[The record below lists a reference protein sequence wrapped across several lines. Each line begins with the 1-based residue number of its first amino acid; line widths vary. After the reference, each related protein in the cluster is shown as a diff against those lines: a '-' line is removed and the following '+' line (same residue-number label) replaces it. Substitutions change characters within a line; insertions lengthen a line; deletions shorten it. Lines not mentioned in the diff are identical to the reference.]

1 MNDLKLYFNAK
12 NYKYNEGFTLVQ
24 MSMVLVI
31 IGLLIGGVLVGYSF
45 KRSAEINS
53 ITTELEKFKTSVNL
67 FDQKYN
73 AFPGDMRNAQTF
85 WGAMPAGV
93 CDDDNPVTSKQT
105 DAATCNGN
113 GDGLVKYVVP
123 ASRENSNIGSEEF
136 LFWKH
141 LANAGLIAGNYIGV
155 ADDATTLSLTV
166 RPSPLGKIS
175 YSVWYMNNWKE
186 QSGVNWAFNGVY
198 EHTFEY
204 GAFTPSNSH
213 PIRGIVT
220 ASEAFAL
227 DSKFDD
233 GKPGT
238 GTVRTRLSTAAS
250 ILLCNSKSS
259 SDPSS
264 ATASYQD
271 TAIYNVTSAGNQCVL
286 FFPNAF

>member
-1 MNDLKLYFNAK
+1 MNKEQ
-12 NYKYNEGFTLVQ
+12 YKSIRFQHNEGFTLVQ

-53 ITTELEKFKTSVNL
+53 ITTELEKFKTAVNL

-73 AFPGDMRNAQTF
+73 AFPGDMKNAQTF
-85 WGAMPAGV
+85 WGASTNCSA
-93 CDDDNPVTSKQT
+93 DT
-105 DAATCNGN
+105 DSQNSAATCNGN
-113 GDGLVKYVVP
+113 GDGLVKYVAP

-141 LANAGLIAGNYIGV
+141 LSNAGLIAGNYIGV

-175 YSVWYMNNWKE
+175 GSVWYMNNWKE
-186 QSGVNWAFNGVY
+186 QASAAWAFNGVY

-213 PIRGIVT
+213 PTRGIVT
-220 ASEAFAL
+220 TSEAYAI
-227 DSKFDD
+227 DKKFDD

-238 GTVRTRLSTAAS
+238 GTVRVRLNSPAAYNKCT
-250 ILLCNSKSS
+250 LKSDS
-259 SDPSS
+259 SGPGVFGDTS
-264 ATASYQD
+264 
-271 TAIYNVTSAGNQCVL
+271 TAIYNISQTGNMCEM